1 LEFYSPNSVAI
12 GTIPL
17 IPHDAYMI
25 SFMCY
30 RKHEEIFFAI
40 FDKDIDLQEGKKV
53 LHVTHTKEKRQQMN
67 LGLGDRKGFPLFTI
81 PMVATCVAEFKNMA
95 LAASPVFAT

>member
-1 LEFYSPNSVAI
+1 
-12 GTIPL
+12 
-17 IPHDAYMI
+17 
-25 SFMCY
+25 
-30 RKHEEIFFAI
+30 
-40 FDKDIDLQEGKKV
+40 
-53 LHVTHTKEKRQQMN
+53 MN